1 MDDTEIDAHVQ
12 RLLQRA
18 AHEEAVAMEQ
28 QAENNNN
35 EEEELEM
42 AMVDE
47 NLASYVTS
55 CLRRHAKQQIVP
67 SKIRQQLP
75 EYESLIELLCEQCHI
90 ENTNKAEE
98 LLREIAEIVFG
109 KATVVVS
116 FSGLTLDVADS
127 SNNNN
132 PTNQQSS
139 SSTVEKEATA
149 AAAAEEED
157 IEIDSAQAP
166 IETATSTTIL
176 TTNNALSIA
185 LPIDS
190 ANTNNNNNNNNSDNY
205 LLPGDLLEEDEA
217 GGVEEDD
224 NDDDDKDEDDIFPPL
239 PMGAKNETHRKLIK
253 HHHHHNNVNSINK
266 GALKTGERTLSSS
279 SAAEEAEQL
288 AAALFRPTRSR
299 QSSIDETCSP
309 NLNAV
314 TANPPTISDPI
325 TMGVAEMLLSIY
337 PTDISEDAALTAA
350 AMSGQDIHLAQYIL
364 DQAARQTP
372 ICRHLLSDGCYRA
385 DCQFSHEIDTH
396 TCLFWFKSRCSKG
409 VNCKFL
415 HGLAE
420 KLMEGYDPRVAQRQ
434 QQAYAYDLG
443 NRFQPSS
450 TYEQPLLP
458 PQAMPQ
464 PYAAYH
470 PHYDTNGNVL
480 SMPPPANSSWIP
492 SPPPSA
498 NSFAGVALSGY
509 GSHSFATSSN
519 SGSNNNNHTS
529 TSKSETLWLAS
540 IPTTKIPQDLWNPH
554 ENRDAS
560 AFHIADPMERYFT
573 VTANT
578 SVPRDD
584 VIDLHFQSLKTFGI
598 VLDTILPEKLQKY
611 PEVWIITGTG
621 HHVGSRTHQ
630 KGGGALET
638 AVLEYL
644 TDLRYNCFQGRDR
657 VGQGGAILVKR

>member
-18 AHEEAVAMEQ
+18 AHQEAMSTAIATEQ
-28 QAENNNN
+28 QQD
-35 EEEELEM
+35 EEVEM
-42 AMVDE
+42 TMVDE
-47 NLASYVTS
+47 NLGSYVAS
-55 CLRRHAKQQIVP
+55 CLRRHSKKIIQP

-90 ENTNKAEE
+90 ENIANAEE

-116 FSGLTLDVADS
+116 FSGLSLDIDQNDS
-127 SNNNN
+127 
-132 PTNQQSS
+132 TMNQQSS
-139 SSTVEKEATA
+139 SSSPNVLEETAGA
-149 AAAAEEED
+149 AAAAKD
-157 IEIDSAQAP
+157 RKIDPSHAP
-166 IETATSTTIL
+166 IQSISTT
-176 TTNNALSIA
+176 TTTTIPNDAHSIA
-185 LPIDS
+185 SPTES
-190 ANTNNNNNNNNSDNY
+190 VNANSNNNNDNY

-217 GGVEEDD
+217 DGAEQDEEDE
-224 NDDDDKDEDDIFPPL
+224 KDEDDIFPPL
-239 PMGAKNETHRKLIK
+239 PVGAKNETHRKPIIK
-253 HHHHHNNVNSINK
+253 HHHTNSTINNHHKVAPKN
-266 GALKTGERTLSSS
+266 GERTSSSS

-309 NLNAV
+309 NLNA
-314 TANPPTISDPI
+314 TANPPPISDPV

-364 DQAARQTP
+364 DQATRQTP

-415 HGLAE
+415 HGFAE
-420 KLMEGYDPRVAQRQ
+420 KLMEGYDPRVAQQ
-434 QQAYAYDLG
+434 QQQHSFAYDMG
-443 NRFQPSS
+443 NYFQPSS
-450 TYEQPLLP
+450 TYTMQPLLP
-458 PQAMPQ
+458 PQAIPQ
-464 PYAAYH
+464 PYGGYH
-470 PHYDTNGNVL
+470 PHYDASGNIL
-480 SMPPPANSSWIP
+480 SMPPPANSLWIP

-498 NSFAGVALSGY
+498 NSFASVALSGY

-519 SGSNNNNHTS
+519 NSGSNGNA
-529 TSKSETLWLAS
+529 SKSETLWLAS

-554 ENRDAS
+554 ENRDAT

-657 VGQGGAILVKR
+657 AGQGGAILVKR